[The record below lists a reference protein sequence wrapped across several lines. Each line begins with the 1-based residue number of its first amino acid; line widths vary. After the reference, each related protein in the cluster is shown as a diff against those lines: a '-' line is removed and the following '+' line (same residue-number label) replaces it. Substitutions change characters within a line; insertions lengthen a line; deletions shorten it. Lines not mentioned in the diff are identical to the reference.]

1 MACLDELI
9 DGIEKSGNKDKNPW
23 DDFTALEN
31 LLKDRTDWDSDVYPI
46 SILREKCKENEKE
59 PCKLQQKL
67 NFSALDVQS
76 GEILSTFSK
85 IWREKNDPL
94 VIKLEQL
101 EASWWNKSFPNLLNS
116 TWDRPHIKHVIVSCF
131 SIYFPKVSEMLL

>member
-1 MACLDELI
+1 MVIRIVWHVLM
-9 DGIEKSGNKDKNPW
+9 NYPW

-85 IWREKNDPL
+85 IWREKND
-94 VIKLEQL
+94 
-101 EASWWNKSFPNLLNS
+101 
-116 TWDRPHIKHVIVSCF
+116 
-131 SIYFPKVSEMLL
+131 SEMLL